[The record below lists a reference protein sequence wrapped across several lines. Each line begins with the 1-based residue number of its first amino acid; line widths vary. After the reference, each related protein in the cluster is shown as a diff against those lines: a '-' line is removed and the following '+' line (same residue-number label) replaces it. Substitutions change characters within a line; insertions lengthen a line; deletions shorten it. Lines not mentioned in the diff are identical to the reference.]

1 MDLIH
6 HLVSTSGQDFS
17 QRGTHE
23 VDDGCEDSFKVM
35 LVISSTRAEAD
46 ADDGYH
52 ADADADDDDHNQ
64 DDADDDNYDD
74 AVVDGTVDDL

>member
-23 VDDGCEDSFKVM
+23 VDDGCEDSFKVI
-35 LVISSTRAEAD
+35 LVISSTRAD